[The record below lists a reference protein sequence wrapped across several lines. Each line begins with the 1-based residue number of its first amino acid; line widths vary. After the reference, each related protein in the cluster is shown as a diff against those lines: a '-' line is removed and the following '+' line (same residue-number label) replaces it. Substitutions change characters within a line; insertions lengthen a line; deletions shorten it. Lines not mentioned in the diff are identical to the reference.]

1 MRTMMTALP
10 WFVPGVI
17 LAVIVALLI
26 APAIARALG
35 TRRSVAY
42 LLVVSIGA
50 IIAATI
56 PPNAGGPD
64 WDPGAGSQC
73 DLDGPWL
80 APMSYYLRITE
91 DSLNVL
97 LFIPLGLALG
107 LLPRSRR
114 TLILIVA
121 VLAIPIAV
129 EATQLLLPVL
139 GRGCELGDVVNNT
152 LGLLLGLSIGRV
164 VPVLARLASGPAGPD
179 Q

>member
-1 MRTMMTALP
+1 MAALP
-10 WFVPGVI
+10 WFLPGLVLSI
-17 LAVIVALLI
+17 IVGLLI
-26 APAIARALG
+26 GPALARALG

-50 IIAATI
+50 IVAATI
-56 PPNAGGPD
+56 PPTAGGPD
-64 WDPGAGSQC
+64 WDLGAGSQC

-80 APMSYYLRITE
+80 APMRYYFRPTE

-97 LFIPLGLALG
+97 LFIPLGVALG

-114 TLILIVA
+114 SLALIVGA
-121 VLAIPIAV
+121 LALPIAV

-152 LGLLLGLSIGRV
+152 LGLLLGLSIGRIA
-164 VPVLARLASGPAGPD
+164 PVLARLASAPGDPAR
-179 Q
+179 